1 MRTSLQLICNSWTD
15 SARGATR
22 GRLSLDAGAVS
33 KAAMTAE
40 CRLYLITPPTLDD
53 LAAFG
58 KALAQAL
65 DAGDVAAL
73 QIRLKDVDDMTIA
86 AAVDVL
92 TPIAQ
97 ARGVAVILNDRPDL
111 AARLGCDGVHVGQSD
126 TPYAEARKIMGRE
139 AMIGVTCHDSRHL
152 AMEAAEAGADYV
164 AFGAF
169 FPTTTKDAPTRA
181 EPEILTIWQ
190 ETMEVPCV
198 AIGGITADNAEG
210 LAKAGA
216 DFLAVSA
223 GVWAHPQGPAAAV
236 AALNAAIARGVA
248 ARQA

>member
-1 MRTSLQLICNSWTD
+1 
-15 SARGATR
+15 
-22 GRLSLDAGAVS
+22 
-33 KAAMTAE
+33 MTAE
-40 CRLYLITPPTLDD
+40 CRLYLITPPRIDD

-58 KALAQAL
+58 RLLAQTL

-73 QIRLKDVDDMTIA
+73 QIRLKDVGDEVIA
-86 AAVDVL
+86 AAVDAL
-92 TPIAQ
+92 SPIAQ

-111 AARLGCDGVHVGQSD
+111 AAKFGCDGVHVGQSD
-126 TPYAEARKIMGRE
+126 APYAEARRVMGRE

-181 EPEILTIWQ
+181 EPDILTIWQ

-198 AIGGITADNAEG
+198 AIGGITAENAEN
-210 LAKAGA
+210 LARAGA

-223 GVWAHPQGPAAAV
+223 GVWGHQEGPAAAV
-236 AALNAAIARGVA
+236 QALNEAIARGVA
-248 ARQA
+248 AR